1 MVDKLPPEVS
11 QIMGP
16 KPLMFG
22 KSISATVLRL
32 LLILVSSWIRLQC
45 ALDKHDWTG
54 ETQRQTQ

>member
-22 KSISATVLRL
+22 KLTSAK
-32 LLILVSSWIRLQC
+32 ILCGV
-45 ALDKHDWTG
+45 ANVG
-54 ETQRQTQ
+54 F

>member
-22 KSISATVLRL
+22 KSISATVLRSVANFGL
-32 LLILVSSWIRLQC
+32 
-45 ALDKHDWTG
+45 
-54 ETQRQTQ
+54 